1 MKFEAGKRA
10 QVMAALTLASPAAA
24 ALALNT
30 AAGTAMAP
38 RSTCRHPTPSCVNNF
53 QPISP
58 LLVRATA
65 RTPPPRCAGK
75 FGTKTYWDDMYAVT
89 GTAADDGL
97 PADEYSWYC
106 GFAELAPFFAELVPD
121 RAARLLVPGVG
132 NDATVAALYDAGW
145 TRLTAFDYSAGAIE
159 RLRPLIGERAI
170 ALHVA
175 DARALPFETASFDAV
190 LDKGALDAIG
200 IGGAADLQ
208 RAVDELGRVVTPG
221 GVVVAV
227 SRALEPDELLRPF
240 AGEEWEILRDGGL
253 HICESGEVSTD
264 LAAGL
269 YAWRRRRT

>member
-1 MKFEAGKRA
+1 MVAVSSLF
-10 QVMAALTLASPAAA
+10 ASLPAAV
-24 ALALNT
+24 ALNT
-30 AAGTAMAP
+30 APGTAMAP
-38 RSTCRHPTPSCVNNF
+38 RSTCRHPTSSSVRKF
-53 QPISP
+53 QRISP
-58 LLVRATA
+58 LLVRAIA

-75 FGTKTYWDDMYAVT
+75 FGTKTYWDDMYAGT
-89 GTAADDGL
+89 GTAAADGL

-145 TRLTAFDYSAGAIE
+145 TRLAAFDYSAGAIE

-175 DARALPFETASFDAV
+175 DARALPFDAASFDAV

-208 RAVDELGRVVTPG
+208 LAVDELARVVAPG

-227 SRALEPDELLRPF
+227 SRALEPDEWLRPF
-240 AGEEWEILRDGGL
+240 AGDGGWEVLRDGGL
-253 HICESGEVSTD
+253 HICESGEVSAD

>member
-1 MKFEAGKRA
+1 M
-10 QVMAALTLASPAAA
+10 
-24 ALALNT
+24 
-30 AAGTAMAP
+30 
-38 RSTCRHPTPSCVNNF
+38 
-53 QPISP
+53 
-58 LLVRATA
+58 
-65 RTPPPRCAGK
+65 
-75 FGTKTYWDDMYAVT
+75 
-89 GTAADDGL
+89 
-97 PADEYSWYC
+97 
-106 GFAELAPFFAELVPD
+106 
-121 RAARLLVPGVG
+121 PGVG

-208 RAVDELGRVVTPG
+208 RAVDELGRVVAPG

-253 HICESGEVSTD
+253 HICEGGEVSTD

-269 YAWRRRRT
+269 YAWRRRRAAGRDG